1 MGRRKVDWSKVEPLY
16 RADVL
21 SVAEIARQFKI
32 TDAAIRK
39 HAKEYRWKRDL
50 GAKVR
55 AKTAE
60 KLIQDL
66 ADSSGDGSDSS
77 GSQRAM
83 SEDETTEL
91 AALTQVTVVRDHKA
105 TISTGRSLTMRMLSE
120 LDAVTSNVG
129 ELKQEITASKDA
141 KRHNA
146 MLKAV
151 GLSNRAATM
160 RDLATAARTWVGL
173 ERQAFSIIE
182 DKEPPPAPLPEPRTL
197 EELRQTLLAQM
208 EEFGLSPFDL
218 TEPIGSKN
226 SGVSNRRRH

>member
-1 MGRRKVDWSKVEPLY
+1 VTEG
-16 RADVL
+16 
-21 SVAEIARQFKI
+21 
-32 TDAAIRK
+32 AIRK
-39 HAKEYRWKRDL
+39 YAKEHKWKRDL

-55 AKTAE
+55 AKTKQ

-66 ADSSGDGSDSS
+66 ADDSTDGTDST

-129 ELKQEITASKDA
+129 ELKQEIAAGKKDDA
-141 KRHNA
+141 KRRNA

-151 GLSNRAATM
+151 GLSSRAATM
-160 RDLATAARTWVGL
+160 RDLATAARTWVRS
-173 ERQAFSIIE
+173 ERLAERPCS
-182 DKEPPPAPLPEPRTL
+182 
-197 EELRQTLLAQM
+197 QTQLY
-208 EEFGLSPFDL
+208 
-218 TEPIGSKN
+218 
-226 SGVSNRRRH
+226 

>member
-1 MGRRKVDWSKVEPLY
+1 MGRRKVDWSEVEPLY
-16 RADVL
+16 RANVL
-21 SVAEIARQFKI
+21 SVAEIARQFNI
-32 TDAAIRK
+32 TDAAIRY
-39 HAKEYRWKRDL
+39 HAKQHKWKRDL

-55 AKTAE
+55 AKTRE
-60 KLIQDL
+60 KLIKDL
-66 ADSSGDGSDSS
+66 AATSDTS

-129 ELKQEITASKDA
+129 ELKQEIEAGKKDEA
-141 KRHNA
+141 KRRTA
-146 MLKAV
+146 MLKSV
-151 GLSNRAATM
+151 GLSNRAATL

-182 DKEPPPAPLPEPRTL
+182 EKEPPPPPEPEPRTL
-197 EELRQTLLAQM
+197 EELRVALLAKM

-218 TEPIGSKN
+218 TEPIGVKN
-226 SGVSNRRRH
+226 RVAQDRSN